1 MIQIQ
6 KGATVRTSTHL
17 ARAILLGTVLEVY
30 QDQDRQI
37 RFVVDLWMYPGQP
50 IDIADREIE
59 GKLEDVKTQKDK
71 GNMQPYLRDSREN
84 WKKLIT

>member
-6 KGATVRTSTHL
+6 KGDTVRTRTHL

-30 QDQDRQI
+30 TDQDRQI
-37 RFVVDLWMYPGQP
+37 RYVVDLWMYPGQP
-50 IDIADREIE
+50 IDIAEREIE
-59 GKLEDVKTQKDK
+59 GKLEDVKTKTAK

>member
-6 KGATVRTSTHL
+6 KGDTVRTRTHL

-30 QDQDRQI
+30 TDQDRQI
-37 RFVVDLWMYPGQP
+37 RYVVDLWMYSGQP
-50 IDIADREIE
+50 VDIAAREIE
-59 GKLEDVKTQKDK
+59 GKLEDVKTKTAK